1 MCQRGAEQFACRD
14 GKDWYQIITGYYTG
28 ITIANMPSLDVGD
41 RIVATSN
48 VNARSAPC
56 SSNLLQVPAGILG
69 TIMAVPNISF
79 CSGLDTCNGGN
90 GAYWTWWQ
98 VNYDNGVTG

>member
-56 SSNLLQVPAGILG
+56 SSNLLQVPAGKFILF
-69 TIMAVPNISF
+69 P
-79 CSGLDTCNGGN
+79 
-90 GAYWTWWQ
+90 
-98 VNYDNGVTG
+98 